1 MKSYYSAKLHAI
13 RALLG
18 VVVWFLFAGNLTAQN
33 ERISFRHYTSDQGL
47 SQNRVDGILR
57 DKRGFMWFATYNGLN
72 RFDGYN
78 FLVYKSNPSDTN
90 SLSNNYIYSICED
103 KYGDLWIGSD
113 EGLNHFLF
121 NENRFVRYF
130 HNPNNSNSISSN
142 KISVLYYDKAGSLW
156 VGTNN
161 GIDKIEFNADKSVK
175 LIHHYKNKNGNV
187 NSLSSNSVTSICEDN
202 ERNIWIGT
210 SNGLNKFD
218 WRTGKWT
225 RYYNTLAPNSLSYN
239 AINCIYQD
247 KKGVLWVGTVYGLN
261 RMNNDEQSFTR
272 YYSSSSPNSIV
283 HVSITSITEDNAG
296 NLIFGT
302 LGGLSI
308 YNRALDNFKNYVHR
322 LNDPFG
328 LNNEFV
334 ATVYADKFDNVWI
347 GTDKGGVNHY
357 NINQKKF
364 QYFEHDPTKE
374 NSLTSN
380 TVNSIYDDGANLWIG
395 TAGGGLNKFNKK
407 TQKFTFYK
415 SGGSSSLSSNF
426 ITSIK
431 PDKQQN
437 LWVGTW
443 GGGLSFMKQGSSS
456 FQVFRANSTI
466 KTALIND
473 FVSATLEDA
482 QGNIWVGTL
491 GGLDRYNIKTKAFEH
506 FTFIPGCNKEITAVG
521 YLCFDKQGWLWVGT
535 QFGLFR
541 IQPGTDGTIG
551 LNNSTK
557 ADYIVNIPSDRKSI
571 SGSYVISILGDS
583 HGNLWFGTY
592 GQGFNKLSSQN
603 IHNPIN
609 KLVFERFDESKGL
622 CNNVV
627 YGIQED
633 ELGSL
638 WLSTDNGLARYNPN
652 SLTFR
657 TYTMSDGLQSNQFY
671 WNAFAKAADGK
682 LYFGSMNGLN
692 AFYPSMIKD
701 DKHIPPLAITDL
713 KIYNQSV
720 NVGDVINGRVVL
732 NSSISTS
739 SEIVLSY
746 KHNVFSIEFAAL
758 HYAQPEKSKYAYMLE
773 GFDKDWVTTTSDRR
787 FATYTNI
794 RGGNYVFKVK
804 ATNNDGLWSEQSF
817 NVRIRIIPPFYTT
830 WWFILFIVISIVI
843 LIVLYFKYRT
853 RQLERQKKKLEI
865 QVKNRTA
872 KIEEQKEELRTQADN
887 LIEINLQLEKRKELI
902 EGQKEQ
908 LETQNA
914 EISLQRDKLIEL
926 NKRVQQANQQKIQF
940 YTNISHEFKT
950 PLTLII
956 GPIEEILS
964 QWNGDNTIRN
974 RLNLVSRNANRLL
987 HLINQL
993 MEFRK
998 VETGK
1003 MDLKLRKADIVQ
1015 FIRNISFSFTDL
1027 AGKRNIDFTVESR
1040 LTNFEMWFD
1049 AEKIENII
1057 FNLISNAFKYTP
1069 ENKSISVTI
1078 NYLPNGVLHA
1088 SSEKGHK
1095 PLNKGYVEI
1104 NVIDTGI
1111 GISQEHQNEIFKRFY
1126 RIQSTDNINVKGT
1139 GIGLSLVRELVKAHF
1154 GTISVES
1161 KLGEGSTFCFRL
1173 PIDYDFS
1180 KVLIAD
1186 DIADSQRISNID
1198 HLVSLL
1204 SNEFNTSSIQAVEA
1218 IPADAITKPLIL
1230 LIEDN
1235 ADMREY
1241 IKGNLQSHYRIIEAV
1256 NGREGYLNAL
1266 NSLPDLIISDVM
1278 MPEMS
1283 GIELCLKLKS
1293 DIKTRHIPIILLS
1306 ARNNEENY
1314 IEGLE
1319 NGADDYMVKPFVS
1332 SILLAKIQNLIALRK
1347 KIRNVTNEEVESE
1360 HVEKS
1365 LKGSDSLFI
1374 QKAVQLVENN
1384 LSNPNYGVQSLY
1396 EDLKISRSL
1405 LHKKLSLITGQSATD
1420 FITSIRIKKAAA
1432 LLFEGHITVSEI
1444 AYKVGFN
1451 DPKYFSR
1458 CFKLQM
1464 GKTPS
1469 EYLLS
1474 ANKQV
1479 NSGNSK

>member
-1 MKSYYSAKLHAI
+1 MKSYYSTKLRTICAI
-13 RALLG
+13 LG
-18 VVVWFLFAGNLTAQN
+18 VSVWFLSIGNLTAQN

-78 FLVYKSNPSDTN
+78 FLIYKSNPSDTN

-103 KYGDLWIGSD
+103 KYGDLWIATD

-121 NENRFVRYF
+121 NENRFVRYY
-130 HNPNNSNSISSN
+130 HNSNNSNSISSN
-142 KISVLYYDKAGSLW
+142 KISVLYYDKAGYLW
-156 VGTNN
+156 VGTKE
-161 GIDKIEFNADKSVK
+161 GIDKIEFNSDKSIK
-175 LIHHYKNKNGNV
+175 LIRHYKNINKNT
-187 NSLSSNSVTSICEDN
+187 NSLSSNNITSLCEDN
-202 ERNIWIGT
+202 KQNIWIGT

-218 WRTGKWT
+218 WHTGKWT
-225 RYYNTLAPNSLSYN
+225 RYYNTSDPNSLSYS

-247 KKGVLWVGTVYGLN
+247 RKGVLWVGTVYGLN
-261 RMNNDEQSFTR
+261 RMNNEKQTFTR
-272 YYSSSSPNSIV
+272 YYSTSLTNSIV

-308 YNRALDNFKNYVHR
+308 YNRELDNFTNYIHR

-364 QYFEHDPTKE
+364 QYLEHNPTKS
-374 NSLTSN
+374 NSLTNN
-380 TVNSIYDDGANLWIG
+380 TVNSIYDDSVNLWIG
-395 TAGGGLNKFNKK
+395 TAGGGINKFNKK
-407 TQKFTFYK
+407 TQKFTFFK
-415 SGGSSSLSSNF
+415 SDGSSNLSSNF

-437 LWVGTW
+437 IWVGTW
-443 GGGLSFMKQGSSS
+443 GGGLNVLKQGSSS
-456 FQVFRANSTI
+456 FQVLRANSTI

-473 FVSATLEDA
+473 FVSATLEDK

-491 GGLDRYNIKTKAFEH
+491 GGLDRYNVKTKTFEH
-506 FTFIPGCNKEITAVG
+506 FSFIPGCSREITAVG

-541 IQPGTDGTIG
+541 IQPGIDGMIG
-551 LNNSTK
+551 LKNNTK
-557 ADYIVNIPSDRKSI
+557 ADFIANIPSDRNSI
-571 SGSYVISILGDS
+571 SGSYVISILEDS

-592 GQGFNKLSSQN
+592 GQGLNKLNSKT

-609 KLVFERFDESKGL
+609 KLIFERFDESKGL

-627 YGIQED
+627 YAIQED

-638 WLSTDNGLARYNPN
+638 WLSTDNGLARFMPN

-671 WNAFAKAADGK
+671 WNASAKATDGK

-692 AFYPSMIKD
+692 AFYPRLIKE
-701 DKHIPPLAITDL
+701 DKHIPPLAITNL
-713 KIYNQSV
+713 KVYNQSV
-720 NVGDVINGRVVL
+720 NVGEIINGRVIL
-732 NSSISTS
+732 KHSISS
-739 SEIVLSY
+739 SSNITLSY

-773 GFDKDWVTTTSDRR
+773 GFDKDWVATTSDKRI
-787 FATYTNI
+787 ATYTNI
-794 RGGNYVFKVK
+794 RGGNYIFKVK

-817 NVRIRIIPPFYTT
+817 NIRIKIIPPFYTT
-830 WWFILFIVISIVI
+830 WWFILFTLICIVI
-843 LIVLYFKYRT
+843 LIVFYFKYRT

-865 QVKNRTA
+865 QVKKRTA
-872 KIEEQKEELRTQADN
+872 KIEEQKEELKTQADN
-887 LIEINLQLEKRKELI
+887 LLEINNQLERRKELI

-964 QWNGDNTIRN
+964 HWNGDTSIKN

-1003 MDLKLRKADIVQ
+1003 MDLRLRKADIVH
-1015 FIRNISFSFTDL
+1015 FIRNVSFSFTDL

-1040 LTNFEMWFD
+1040 LSNFEMWFD

-1057 FNLISNAFKYTP
+1057 FNLVSNAFKYTP
-1069 ENKSISVTI
+1069 ENKSISIVI
-1078 NYLPNGVLHA
+1078 NYQPNSVLHT
-1088 SSEKGHK
+1088 SSEKGYK
-1095 PLNKGYVEI
+1095 QINKGYIEI
-1104 NVIDTGI
+1104 KVIDTGI

-1126 RIQSTDNINVKGT
+1126 RIQSTHNINVKGT
-1139 GIGLSLVRELVKAHF
+1139 GIGLSLVRELVKAHL

-1161 KLGEGSTFCFRL
+1161 KLGEGSTFCLRL

-1186 DIADSQRISNID
+1186 DITDNQRISNID

-1204 SNEFNTSSIQAVEA
+1204 ANEFNTSSIQAVEA

-1241 IKGNLQSHYRIIEAV
+1241 IKGNLQSYYRIIEAV
-1256 NGREGYLNAL
+1256 NGREGYLRAL
-1266 NSLPDLIISDVM
+1266 TALPDLIISDVM
-1278 MPEMS
+1278 MPEMN
-1283 GIELCLKLKS
+1283 GIELCAKLKS
-1293 DIKTRHIPIILLS
+1293 DINARHIPIILLS

-1332 SILLAKIQNLIALRK
+1332 SILHAKIQNLITLRK
-1347 KIRNVTNEEVESE
+1347 KIRNVTNEEVQPEL
-1360 HVEKS
+1360 VEKS
-1365 LKGSDSLFI
+1365 LKSSDSLFI

-1384 LSNPNYGVQSLY
+1384 IANSNYGVQSLY

-1405 LHKKLSLITGQSATD
+1405 LHKKLSSITGQSATD
-1420 FITSIRIKKAAA
+1420 FITSIRIKKAAS

-1458 CFKLQM
+1458 CFKIQM

-1474 ANKQV
+1474 VNKQV
-1479 NSGNSK
+1479 KPDNS